1 MTPAEIT
8 TADLATA
15 MANGPVRLFDVREPD
30 EFAAGRVPGA
40 IAIPLQTVPDNI
52 DVFRGEGPA
61 YVICHSGARSA
72 AACEFL
78 AANDVDAVNIAGG
91 TAGWANEGRDLEI
104 GDTAE

>member
-8 TADLATA
+8 TADLAAA

-40 IAIPLQTVPDNI
+40 IPVPLQTVPDNI
-52 DVFRGEGPA
+52 DKFRGDGPA
-61 YVICHSGARSA
+61 YVICRSGGRSA

-78 AANDVDAVNIAGG
+78 AANGVDVVNIAGG
-91 TAGWANEGRDLEI
+91 TAVWANEGRDLEI
-104 GDTAE
+104 GDTSE